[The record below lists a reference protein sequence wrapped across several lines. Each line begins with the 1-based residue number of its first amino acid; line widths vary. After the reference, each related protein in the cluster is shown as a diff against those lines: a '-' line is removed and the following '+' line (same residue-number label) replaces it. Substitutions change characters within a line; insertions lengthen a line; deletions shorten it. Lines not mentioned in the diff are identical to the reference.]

1 MLNRQ
6 KLILEMIERA
16 GRPVGHL
23 ELTKWSFLLA
33 HETPSL
39 GGASFYQF
47 LPYQLGP
54 FSFCLYREIGALV
67 HDGYLANEGK
77 AWRIVEDVKRPAG
90 GLPPSVQEDAVGV
103 VKRFQDMPSNA
114 LLAYVYQRFPWFT
127 VNSVKRRLQTRPVA
141 APAVYTVGYEGWL
154 VDGFLDMLMRSG
166 IQRVLDVRNNPV
178 ARRYGFHKGTLSR
191 LCDNVCIE
199 YQHFPQLGV
208 PREWRQGLETSA
220 DYEALFARY
229 EEVVLGRETA
239 AVDKVAAMMTE
250 KPTVLMCMEAD
261 AAQCHRSRLA
271 AAVARK
277 IDLLVRD
284 LGGTK

>member
-6 KLILEMIERA
+6 KLILKMIERA

-47 LPYQLGP
+47 LPYHLGP
-54 FSFCLYREIGALV
+54 FSFCLYREIAALV
-67 HDGYLANEGK
+67 HDGYLADEGK
-77 AWRIVEDVKRPAG
+77 AWRIVEDVKLPAG

-103 VKRFQDMPSNA
+103 VERFQDTPSNA
-114 LLAYVYQRFPWFT
+114 LLDYVYQRFPWFT
-127 VNSVKRRLQTRPVA
+127 VNSAKRRLQARPVA
-141 APAVYTVGYEGWL
+141 ASAVYTVGYEGWL
-154 VDGFLDMLMRSG
+154 VDGFLDMLMRAG

-191 LCDNVCIE
+191 LCENVCIE
-199 YQHFPQLGV
+199 YQHCPQLGV
-208 PREWRQGLETSA
+208 PREWRQGLGTSA

-229 EEVVLGRETA
+229 EAVVLGREAA
-239 AVDKVAAMMTE
+239 AVDRVAAMVIE
-250 KPTVLMCMEAD
+250 KPTALMCMEAD
-261 AAQCHRSRLA
+261 PARCHRSRLA
-271 AAVARK
+271 EAVSRK
-277 IDLLVRD
+277 TCLPVRH
-284 LGGTK
+284 LEGTR